1 MDSLEDTKLAAEGK
15 CFPNRGKAMPFTFC
29 YGVSPEIA
37 ETLGAYWYYHAEGK
51 DKYYILGEDKDY
63 MQPAEFVIDCNI
75 KKVIHCVY
83 SDGGMGRMDAGDV
96 VGFLSGIED
105 KRDEVPHVWSW

>member
-1 MDSLEDTKLAAEGK
+1 MKKTTPRRKLAAILAADIVGFSKMMGENEEG
-15 CFPNRGKAMPFTFC
+15 
-29 YGVSPEIA
+29 
-37 ETLGAYWYYHAEGK
+37 TLRNLK
-51 DKYYILGEDKDY
+51 DILGEDKDY

-75 KKVIHCVY
+75 KKVIHCTY
-83 SDGGMGRMDAGDV
+83 SDGGMGRIDAGDV